1 MTMRGLKAIVVP
13 PVLLL
18 GVWVGVLILLIVGP
32 IDYPGQPSLAALVA
46 IAVGMLTF
54 TAGHLGGAWL
64 PRLRLGSRLAV
75 REPSRR
81 PLERAMIITAV
92 LGIVGILFIALDREV
107 LSGISNTDYA
117 TALRCAPEFIDAI
130 EIRRTPF
137 IYIGY
142 QTFSF
147 GFVSLALYLLQAEEV
162 GGWPSYLAQASI
174 VSPIGYGLLYS
185 GRMPIL
191 MMLMLL
197 LSVGLVR
204 VCRGRP
210 PLPRGHYLLAKAAF
224 LAVVFAV
231 YVNMMW
237 SSRQNYCAQMG
248 SVVLQLRETLAARAK
263 EQALARE
270 ASQAAPTD
278 TGATRPPAAGSTA
291 DESTSKISA
300 EVFANQIR
308 ERMDQA
314 SAQASKTEQDPNKRS
329 GSAAGAGGKLIFA
342 IMRQEWGV
350 EPRSYVVA
358 AADWG
363 SIPPSSIIGVM
374 SNYFY
379 VTHGVMTLDRLLQA
393 HDRLQPVWGIYEI
406 GVLSP
411 IVRVF
416 FPHSGVLK
424 RMNEQLRESR
434 TYGFFPTVWGAAIFD
449 FGIPGAITYIFL
461 WGTLG
466 GWGYALSRRTTFL
479 TPTMALTFVLMSVL
493 LSPLQGPLGIA
504 NSALVLFSMLAT
516 GLSVDLGGL
525 FDRPSPLLVPS
536 SPGE

>member
-1 MTMRGLKAIVVP
+1 MTIRGVKAIVAP

-18 GVWVGVLILLIVGP
+18 GLWVGVLIVLLVGP
-32 IDYPGQPSLAALVA
+32 IDYPGQPSPAALVA
-46 IAVGMLTF
+46 IAVGALTF
-54 TAGHLGGAWL
+54 AAGHVWGVRLS
-64 PRLRLGSRLAV
+64 RLRLGGRLGA
-75 REPSRR
+75 EPSRR
-81 PLERAMIITAV
+81 LLERAMTVTAV
-92 LGIVGILFIALDREV
+92 LGILGILFIALDREV
-107 LSGISNTDYA
+107 LSGIRNADFA
-117 TALRCAPEFIDAI
+117 AALRCAPEFIDAI

-137 IYIGY
+137 IYVGY
-142 QTFSF
+142 LTFSF
-147 GFVSLALYLLQAEEV
+147 GFASIALYLLQAEEV
-162 GGWPSYLAQASI
+162 RGWPSYLAQASI
-174 VSPIGYGLLYS
+174 VSPVGYGLLYS
-185 GRMPIL
+185 GRMPFL

-197 LSVGLVR
+197 VSVGLVR
-204 VCRGRP
+204 VSQGRP
-210 PLPRGHYLLAKAAF
+210 PLPRGHYLLAKAVF
-224 LAVVFAV
+224 LVLVFAL

-237 SSRQNYCAQMG
+237 TSRQNYCARMG
-248 SVVLQLRETLAARAK
+248 PVVLQLRETLAAKAK

-270 ASQAAPTD
+270 ASQAAPPKNI
-278 TGATRPPAAGSTA
+278 GPTRPPAVESTA

-300 EVFANQIR
+300 EGFANQIR
-308 ERMDQA
+308 ERMDQV
-314 SAQASKTEQDPNKRS
+314 SAQANKIEQGPDKRS
-329 GSAAGAGGKLIFA
+329 ESAAGAGGKIIIQ

-350 EPRSYVVA
+350 EPRSYVMA
-358 AADWG
+358 AADRG
-363 SIPPSSIIGVM
+363 SISPSGMISLM

-379 VTHGVMTLDRLLQA
+379 MTHGVMTLDRLLQA
-393 HDRLQPVWGIYEI
+393 RDRLEPVWGIYEI

-416 FPHSGVLK
+416 FPHSGALK

-434 TYGFFPTVWGAAIFD
+434 SYGFFPTVWGAAIFD
-449 FGIPGAITYIFL
+449 FGIPGAIAYIFL
-461 WGTLG
+461 WGALG

-479 TPTMALTFVLMSVL
+479 TPVMALTFVLMSIF